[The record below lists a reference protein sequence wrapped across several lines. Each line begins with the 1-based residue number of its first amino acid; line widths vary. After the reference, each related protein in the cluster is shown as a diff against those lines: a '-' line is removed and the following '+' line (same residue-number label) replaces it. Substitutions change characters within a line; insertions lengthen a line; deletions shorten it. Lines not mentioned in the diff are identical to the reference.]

1 MKCMQ
6 RLIFTSTTIALLIL
20 IPAFASGE
28 VYIPDHEYVGFYD
41 HDGIYT
47 VIGGVKNNEMY
58 PVIPTITVNVND
70 DGNVFSQEY
79 EFSPVMPAQ
88 MLPLKLKLTQITSEN
103 PVLEPPQISYK
114 QTEYKF
120 KGGYVLYDNS
130 LILHDDGRMTGK
142 IKNAGDET
150 FQDFR
155 IYALIKDQ
163 NEKILGVASSQ
174 KFVLMK
180 PGDILEFEMVPHPKI
195 ADEINLY
202 SCFAFGDD
210 AIFPL
215 NAERNSEQYTF
226 RYESGAWFTDSEF
239 NQEGTDLNMYAL
251 NSWHLDMNA
260 SLEFP
265 QSSIHEDL
273 EVYLDGKKYAE
284 GQPIHEKIERLQS
297 LDEMGNW
304 HLYFTVPNFYQGN
317 TVITGFM
324 YPDGTVSI
332 PEELDLSSTVM
343 TELTSGEITGIIA
356 NTSENSIIFNLET
369 DDSGILSM
377 TTSDFLIR
385 PFSDGSFFVLVNGEQ
400 IENVKFENK
409 ILSIPYTS
417 EAETIEVYG
426 SYVVPEFGTI
436 AILIFAV
443 AIISIIVVS
452 KKTTYS
458 LTRF

>member
-1 MKCMQ
+1 MKV
-6 RLIFTSTTIALLIL
+6 LFFL
-20 IPAFASGE
+20 IPVILFVLITPTFVSAE
-28 VYIPDHEYVGFYD
+28 VYIPDNEYVGFYD
-41 HDGIYT
+41 HDGVYT
-47 VIGGVKNNEMY
+47 VIGGIKNTEIY
-58 PVIPTITVNVND
+58 PVTPTITVTVH
-70 DGNVFSQEY
+70 DGNDIFSNDYVFS
-79 EFSPVMPAQ
+79 SVMPQQ
-88 MLPLKLKLTQITSEN
+88 MLPMKIKLPQITSDS
-103 PVLEPPQISYK
+103 PKLEPYAITYDLAGYEFQ
-114 QTEYKF
+114 
-120 KGGYVLYDNS
+120 GGYVLYNDS
-130 LILHDDGRMTGK
+130 LVLHSDGTMTGK
-142 IKNAGDET
+142 IKNSSDET
-150 FQDFR
+150 FYDFK
-155 IYALIKDQ
+155 IYALIKDE
-163 NEKILGVASSQ
+163 NEMILDVASSQ
-174 KFVLMK
+174 KFDVMY
-180 PGDILEFEMVPHPKI
+180 PDEILDFQMIPNPKI
-195 ADEINLY
+195 ADSIHLY
-202 SCFAFGDD
+202 SCFAFGGDE
-210 AIFPL
+210 IFPL
-215 NAERNSEQYTF
+215 NAERNDEKFTF
-226 RYESGAWFTDSEF
+226 RYDSGAWFTDGEF
-239 NQEGTDLNMYAL
+239 NPEGTELNMYTF

-273 EVYLDGKKYAE
+273 EVYLDN
-284 GQPIHEKIERLQS
+284 EKVQSLVS

-304 HLYFTVPNFYQGN
+304 HVYFTVPNFYQGN

-332 PEELDLSSTVM
+332 PEELDLSSTVI

-356 NTSENSIIFNLET
+356 KTDDKSIVISLET
-369 DDSGILSM
+369 DDNGILSM

-385 PFSDGSFFVLVNGEQ
+385 PFNDGSFFVLVNGEQ

>member
-1 MKCMQ
+1 MKV
-6 RLIFTSTTIALLIL
+6 LFFL
-20 IPAFASGE
+20 IPVILFVLITPTFVSAE
-28 VYIPDHEYVGFYD
+28 VYIPDNEYVGFYD
-41 HDGIYT
+41 HDGVYT
-47 VIGGVKNNEMY
+47 VIGGIKNTEIY
-58 PVIPTITVNVND
+58 PVTPTITVTVH
-70 DGNVFSQEY
+70 DGNDIFSNDYVFS
-79 EFSPVMPAQ
+79 SVMPQQ
-88 MLPLKLKLTQITSEN
+88 MLPMKIKLPQITSDS
-103 PVLEPPQISYK
+103 PKLEPYAITYDLAGYEFQ
-114 QTEYKF
+114 
-120 KGGYVLYDNS
+120 GGYVLYNDS
-130 LILHDDGRMTGK
+130 LVLHSDGTMTGQ
-142 IKNAGDET
+142 IKNSSDET
-150 FQDFR
+150 FYDFK
-155 IYALIKDQ
+155 IYALIKDE
-163 NEKILGVASSQ
+163 NEMILDVASSQ
-174 KFVLMK
+174 KFDAMY
-180 PGDILEFEMVPHPKI
+180 PDEILDFQMIPNPKI
-195 ADEINLY
+195 ADSIHLY
-202 SCFAFGDD
+202 SCFAFGGDE
-210 AIFPL
+210 IFPL
-215 NAERNSEQYTF
+215 NAERNDEKFTF
-226 RYESGAWFTDSEF
+226 RYDSGAWFTDGEF
-239 NQEGTDLNMYAL
+239 NPEGTELNMYTF

-273 EVYLDGKKYAE
+273 EVYLDN
-284 GQPIHEKIERLQS
+284 EKVQSLVS

-304 HLYFTVPNFYQGN
+304 HVYFTVPNFYQGN

-356 NTSENSIIFNLET
+356 KTDDKSIVISLET

>member
-1 MKCMQ
+1 MKV
-6 RLIFTSTTIALLIL
+6 LFFL
-20 IPAFASGE
+20 IPVILFVLITPTFVSAE
-28 VYIPDHEYVGFYD
+28 VYIPDNEYVGFYD
-41 HDGIYT
+41 HDGVYT
-47 VIGGVKNNEMY
+47 VIGGIKNTEIY
-58 PVIPTITVNVND
+58 PVTPTITVTVH
-70 DGNVFSQEY
+70 DGNDIFSNDYVFS
-79 EFSPVMPAQ
+79 SVMPQQ
-88 MLPLKLKLTQITSEN
+88 MLPMKIKLPQITSDS
-103 PVLEPPQISYK
+103 PKLEPYAITYDLAGYEFQ
-114 QTEYKF
+114 
-120 KGGYVLYDNS
+120 GGYVLYNDS
-130 LILHDDGRMTGK
+130 LVLHSDGTMTGQ
-142 IKNAGDET
+142 IKNSSDET
-150 FQDFR
+150 FYDFK
-155 IYALIKDQ
+155 IYALIKDE
-163 NEKILGVASSQ
+163 NEMILDVASSQ
-174 KFVLMK
+174 KFDAMY
-180 PGDILEFEMVPHPKI
+180 PDEILDFQMIPNPKI
-195 ADEINLY
+195 ADSIHLY
-202 SCFAFGDD
+202 SCFAFGGDE
-210 AIFPL
+210 IFPL
-215 NAERNSEQYTF
+215 NAERNDEKFTF
-226 RYESGAWFTDSEF
+226 RYDSGAWFTDGEF
-239 NQEGTDLNMYAL
+239 NPEGTDLNMYTF

-273 EVYLDGKKYAE
+273 EVYLDN
-284 GQPIHEKIERLQS
+284 EKVQSLVS

-304 HLYFTVPNFYQGN
+304 HVYFTVPNFYQGN

-324 YPDGTVSI
+324 YSDGTVSI

-356 NTSENSIIFNLET
+356 KTDDKSIVISLET

-443 AIISIIVVS
+443 SIISIIVVS

>member
-1 MKCMQ
+1 MKV
-6 RLIFTSTTIALLIL
+6 LFFL
-20 IPAFASGE
+20 IPVILFVLITPTFVSAE
-28 VYIPDHEYVGFYD
+28 VYIPDNEYVGFYD
-41 HDGIYT
+41 HDGVYT
-47 VIGGVKNNEMY
+47 VIGGIKNTEIY
-58 PVIPTITVNVND
+58 PVTPTITVTVH
-70 DGNVFSQEY
+70 DGNDIFSNDYVFS
-79 EFSPVMPAQ
+79 SVMPQQ
-88 MLPLKLKLTQITSEN
+88 MLPMKIKLPQITSDS
-103 PVLEPPQISYK
+103 PKLEPYAITYDLAGYEFQ
-114 QTEYKF
+114 
-120 KGGYVLYDNS
+120 GGYVLYNDS
-130 LILHDDGRMTGK
+130 LVLHSDGTMTGQ
-142 IKNAGDET
+142 IKNSSDET
-150 FQDFR
+150 FYDFK
-155 IYALIKDQ
+155 IYALIKDE
-163 NEKILGVASSQ
+163 NEMILDVASSQ
-174 KFVLMK
+174 KFDVMY
-180 PGDILEFEMVPHPKI
+180 PDEILDFQMIPNPKI
-195 ADEINLY
+195 ADSIHLY
-202 SCFAFGDD
+202 SCFAFGGDE
-210 AIFPL
+210 IFPL
-215 NAERNSEQYTF
+215 NAERNDEKFTF
-226 RYESGAWFTDSEF
+226 RYQSGAWFTDGEF

-273 EVYLDGKKYAE
+273 EVYLDN
-284 GQPIHEKIERLQS
+284 EKVQSLVS

-304 HLYFTVPNFYQGN
+304 HVYFTVPNFYQGN

-356 NTSENSIIFNLET
+356 KTDDKSIVISLDT

-400 IENVKFENK
+400 IQNVKFENK

>member
-1 MKCMQ
+1 MKV
-6 RLIFTSTTIALLIL
+6 LFFL
-20 IPAFASGE
+20 IPVVLFVLITPTLVSAE
-28 VYIPDHEYVGFYD
+28 VYIPDNEYVGFYD
-41 HDGIYT
+41 HDGVYT
-47 VIGGVKNNEMY
+47 VIGGIKNTEIY
-58 PVIPTITVNVND
+58 PVIPTITVTVH
-70 DGNVFSQEY
+70 DGNDIFSNDYVFS
-79 EFSPVMPAQ
+79 SVMPQQ
-88 MLPLKLKLTQITSEN
+88 MLPMKIKLPQITSDS
-103 PVLEPPQISYK
+103 PKLEPYAITYDLAGYEFQ
-114 QTEYKF
+114 
-120 KGGYVLYDNS
+120 GGYVLYNDS
-130 LILHDDGRMTGK
+130 LVLHSDGTMTGQ
-142 IKNAGDET
+142 IKNSSDET
-150 FQDFR
+150 FYDFR
-155 IYALIKDQ
+155 IYALIKDK
-163 NEKILGVASSQ
+163 NEMILDVATSQ
-174 KFVLMK
+174 KFDVMY
-180 PGDILEFEMVPHPKI
+180 PDEILDFKMIPNPKI
-195 ADEINLY
+195 ADRIHLY
-202 SCFAFGDD
+202 SCFAFGGDE
-210 AIFPL
+210 IFPL
-215 NAERNSEQYTF
+215 NAERNDEKFTF
-226 RYESGAWFTDSEF
+226 RYQSGAWFTDGEF

-273 EVYLDGKKYAE
+273 EVYLDN
-284 GQPIHEKIERLQS
+284 EKVQSLVS

-304 HLYFTVPNFYQGN
+304 HVYFTVPNFYQGN

-324 YPDGTVSI
+324 YPDGTVSV

-356 NTSENSIIFNLET
+356 KTDDKSIVISLET
-369 DDSGILSM
+369 DDNGILSM

>member
-1 MKCMQ
+1 MKV
-6 RLIFTSTTIALLIL
+6 LFFL
-20 IPAFASGE
+20 IPIILFVLITPTFVSAE
-28 VYIPDHEYVGFYD
+28 VYIPDNEYVGFYD
-41 HDGIYT
+41 HDGVYT
-47 VIGGVKNNEMY
+47 VIGGIKNTEIY
-58 PVIPTITVNVND
+58 PVTPTITVTVH
-70 DGNVFSQEY
+70 DGNNIFSNDYVFS
-79 EFSPVMPAQ
+79 SVMPQQ
-88 MLPLKLKLTQITSEN
+88 MLPMKIKLPQITSDS
-103 PVLEPPQISYK
+103 PKLEPYAITYDLAGYEFQ
-114 QTEYKF
+114 
-120 KGGYVLYDNS
+120 GGYVLYNDS
-130 LILHDDGRMTGK
+130 LVLHSDGTMTGQ
-142 IKNAGDET
+142 IKNSSDET
-150 FQDFR
+150 FHDFK
-155 IYALIKDQ
+155 IYALIKDE
-163 NEKILGVASSQ
+163 NEMILDVASSQ
-174 KFVLMK
+174 KFDVMH
-180 PGDILEFEMVPHPKI
+180 PDEILDFQMIPNPKI
-195 ADEINLY
+195 ADSIHLY
-202 SCFAFGDD
+202 SCFAFGGDE
-210 AIFPL
+210 IFPL
-215 NAERNSEQYTF
+215 NAERNDEKFTF
-226 RYESGAWFTDSEF
+226 RYDSGAWFTDGEF
-239 NQEGTDLNMYAL
+239 NPEGTELNMYTF

-273 EVYLDGKKYAE
+273 EVYLDN
-284 GQPIHEKIERLQS
+284 EKVQSLVS

-304 HLYFTVPNFYQGN
+304 HVYFTVPNFYQGN

-356 NTSENSIIFNLET
+356 KTDDKSIVISLET

-385 PFSDGSFFVLVNGEQ
+385 PFNDGSFFVLVNGEQ

>member
-1 MKCMQ
+1 MIKI
-6 RLIFTSTTIALLIL
+6 LTVLLAIAFLLQ
-20 IPAFASGE
+20 IPVFVNAE
-28 VYIPDHEYVGFYD
+28 VYIPDNEYVGFYD
-41 HDGIYT
+41 HDGVYT
-47 VIGGVKNNEMY
+47 VIGGVKNNEMH
-58 PVIPTITVNVND
+58 PVIPEINVIIT
-70 DGNVFSQEY
+70 DGKNIFSERY
-79 EFSPVMPAQ
+79 EFSPIMPAQ
-88 MLPLKLKLTQITSEN
+88 MLPLKIKIPEITSEN
-103 PVLEPPQISYK
+103 PILEPPVITFHTTGYQ
-114 QTEYKF
+114 F
-120 KGGYVLYDNS
+120 KNGYVLYDDS
-130 LILHDDGRMTGK
+130 LVLHPDGRMTGK
-142 IKNAGDET
+142 IKNAGEKT
-150 FQDFR
+150 FENFR
-155 IYALIKDQ
+155 IYALIKDE
-163 NEKILGVASSQ
+163 NENILDVANSQ
-174 KFVLMK
+174 KFNVMH
-180 PGDILEFEMVPHPKI
+180 PGEILDFEMIPHPKI
-195 ADEINLY
+195 ADQINLY
-202 SCFAFGDD
+202 SWFAFGEDE
-210 AIFPL
+210 IFPL
-215 NAERNSEQYTF
+215 NVERNGEQYTF
-226 RYESGAWFTDSEF
+226 RYQSGAWFTDVEF
-239 NQEGTDLNMYAL
+239 DSSGTQLSMYTF

-265 QSSIHEDL
+265 QSSENEEFQVFLGD
-273 EVYLDGKKYAE
+273 ENVSNV
-284 GQPIHEKIERLQS
+284 QS

-304 HLYFTVPNFYQGN
+304 HLYFTVPDFYQGD
-317 TVITGFM
+317 TTIKGFM
-324 YPDGTVSI
+324 HPDGTVSV
-332 PEELDLSSTVM
+332 PEEIDLSSMVM

>member
-1 MKCMQ
+1 MKV
-6 RLIFTSTTIALLIL
+6 LFFL
-20 IPAFASGE
+20 IPVILFVLITPTFVSAE
-28 VYIPDHEYVGFYD
+28 VYIPDNEYVGFYD
-41 HDGIYT
+41 HDGVYT
-47 VIGGVKNNEMY
+47 VIGGIKNTEIY
-58 PVIPTITVNVND
+58 PVTPTITVTVH
-70 DGNVFSQEY
+70 DGNDIFSNDYVFS
-79 EFSPVMPAQ
+79 SVMPQQ
-88 MLPLKLKLTQITSEN
+88 MLPMKIKLPQITSDS
-103 PVLEPPQISYK
+103 PKLEPYAITYDLAGYEFQ
-114 QTEYKF
+114 
-120 KGGYVLYDNS
+120 GGYVLYNDS
-130 LILHDDGRMTGK
+130 LVLHSDGTMTGQ
-142 IKNAGDET
+142 IKNSSDET
-150 FQDFR
+150 FYDFK
-155 IYALIKDQ
+155 IYALIKDE
-163 NEKILGVASSQ
+163 NEMILDVASSQ
-174 KFVLMK
+174 KFDAMY
-180 PGDILEFEMVPHPKI
+180 PDEILDFQMIPNPKI
-195 ADEINLY
+195 ADSIHLY
-202 SCFAFGDD
+202 SCFAFGGDE
-210 AIFPL
+210 IFPL
-215 NAERNSEQYTF
+215 NAERNDEKFTF
-226 RYESGAWFTDSEF
+226 RYDSGAWFTDGEF
-239 NQEGTDLNMYAL
+239 NPEGTELNMYTF

-273 EVYLDGKKYAE
+273 EVYLDN
-284 GQPIHEKIERLQS
+284 EKVQSLVS

-304 HLYFTVPNFYQGN
+304 HVYFTVPNFYQGN

-356 NTSENSIIFNLET
+356 KTDDKSIVISLET

-443 AIISIIVVS
+443 SIISIIVVS

>member
-1 MKCMQ
+1 MKV
-6 RLIFTSTTIALLIL
+6 LFFL
-20 IPAFASGE
+20 IPVILFVLITPTLVSAE
-28 VYIPDHEYVGFYD
+28 VYIPDNEYVGFYD
-41 HDGIYT
+41 HDGVYT
-47 VIGGVKNNEMY
+47 VIGGIKNTEIY
-58 PVIPTITVNVND
+58 PVTPTITVTVH
-70 DGNVFSQEY
+70 DGNDIFSNDYVFS
-79 EFSPVMPAQ
+79 SVMPQQ
-88 MLPLKLKLTQITSEN
+88 MLPMKIKLPQITSDS
-103 PVLEPPQISYK
+103 PKLEPYAITYDLAGYEFQ
-114 QTEYKF
+114 
-120 KGGYVLYDNS
+120 GGYVLYNDS
-130 LILHDDGRMTGK
+130 LVLHSDGTMTGQ
-142 IKNAGDET
+142 IKNSSDET
-150 FQDFR
+150 FYDFK
-155 IYALIKDQ
+155 IYALIKDE
-163 NEKILGVASSQ
+163 NEMILDVASSQ
-174 KFVLMK
+174 KFDVMY
-180 PGDILEFEMVPHPKI
+180 PDEILDFQMIPNPKI
-195 ADEINLY
+195 ADSIHLY
-202 SCFAFGDD
+202 SCFAFGGDE
-210 AIFPL
+210 IFPL
-215 NAERNSEQYTF
+215 NAERNDEKFTF
-226 RYESGAWFTDSEF
+226 RYDSGAWFTDGEF
-239 NQEGTDLNMYAL
+239 NPEGTELNMYTF

-273 EVYLDGKKYAE
+273 EVYLDN
-284 GQPIHEKIERLQS
+284 EKVQSLVS

-304 HLYFTVPNFYQGN
+304 HVYFTVPNFYQGN

-356 NTSENSIIFNLET
+356 KTDDKSIVISLET

-385 PFSDGSFFVLVNGEQ
+385 PFNDGSFFVLVNGEQ

>member
-1 MKCMQ
+1 MKV
-6 RLIFTSTTIALLIL
+6 LFFL
-20 IPAFASGE
+20 IPVILFVLITPTLVSAE
-28 VYIPDHEYVGFYD
+28 VYIPDNEYVGFYD
-41 HDGIYT
+41 HDGVYT
-47 VIGGVKNNEMY
+47 VIGGIKNTEIY
-58 PVIPTITVNVND
+58 PVTPTITVTVH
-70 DGNVFSQEY
+70 DGNDIFSNDYVFS
-79 EFSPVMPAQ
+79 SVMPQQ
-88 MLPLKLKLTQITSEN
+88 MLPMKIKLPQITSDS
-103 PVLEPPQISYK
+103 PKLEPYAITYDLAGYEFQ
-114 QTEYKF
+114 
-120 KGGYVLYDNS
+120 GGYVLYNDS
-130 LILHDDGRMTGK
+130 LVLHSDGTMTGQ
-142 IKNAGDET
+142 IKNSSDET
-150 FQDFR
+150 FYDFK
-155 IYALIKDQ
+155 IYALIKDE
-163 NEKILGVASSQ
+163 NEMILDVASSQ
-174 KFVLMK
+174 KFDVMY
-180 PGDILEFEMVPHPKI
+180 PDEILDFQMIPNPKI
-195 ADEINLY
+195 ADSIHLY
-202 SCFAFGDD
+202 SCFAFGGDE
-210 AIFPL
+210 IFPL
-215 NAERNSEQYTF
+215 NAERNDEKFTF
-226 RYESGAWFTDSEF
+226 RYDSGAWFTDGEF
-239 NQEGTDLNMYAL
+239 NPEGTELNMYTF

-273 EVYLDGKKYAE
+273 EVYLDN
-284 GQPIHEKIERLQS
+284 EKVQSLVS

-304 HLYFTVPNFYQGN
+304 HVYFTVPNFYQGN

-356 NTSENSIIFNLET
+356 KTDDKSIVISLET

>member
-1 MKCMQ
+1 M
-6 RLIFTSTTIALLIL
+6 
-20 IPAFASGE
+20 IP
-28 VYIPDHEYVGFYD
+28 
-41 HDGIYT
+41 
-47 VIGGVKNNEMY
+47 N
-58 PVIPTITVNVND
+58 
-70 DGNVFSQEY
+70 
-79 EFSPVMPAQ
+79 
-88 MLPLKLKLTQITSEN
+88 
-103 PVLEPPQISYK
+103 
-114 QTEYKF
+114 
-120 KGGYVLYDNS
+120 
-130 LILHDDGRMTGK
+130 
-142 IKNAGDET
+142 
-150 FQDFR
+150 
-155 IYALIKDQ
+155 
-163 NEKILGVASSQ
+163 
-174 KFVLMK
+174 
-180 PGDILEFEMVPHPKI
+180 PKI
-195 ADEINLY
+195 ADRIHLY
-202 SCFAFGDD
+202 SCFAFGGDE
-210 AIFPL
+210 IFPL
-215 NAERNSEQYTF
+215 NAERNDEKFTF
-226 RYESGAWFTDSEF
+226 RYQSGAWFTDGEF

-273 EVYLDGKKYAE
+273 EVYLDGKKYAK

-304 HLYFTVPNFYQGN
+304 HLYFTVPNFYQGDV
-317 TVITGFM
+317 TIKGFM
-324 YPDGTVSI
+324 HPDGTVSV
-332 PEELDLSSTVM
+332 PEELDLSSMVM

-443 AIISIIVVS
+443 AITSIIVVS

>member
-1 MKCMQ
+1 
-6 RLIFTSTTIALLIL
+6 
-20 IPAFASGE
+20 
-28 VYIPDHEYVGFYD
+28 
-41 HDGIYT
+41 
-47 VIGGVKNNEMY
+47 MY
-58 PVIPTITVNVND
+58 PDEILDFQMIPN
-70 DGNVFSQEY
+70 
-79 EFSPVMPAQ
+79 
-88 MLPLKLKLTQITSEN
+88 
-103 PVLEPPQISYK
+103 
-114 QTEYKF
+114 
-120 KGGYVLYDNS
+120 
-130 LILHDDGRMTGK
+130 
-142 IKNAGDET
+142 
-150 FQDFR
+150 
-155 IYALIKDQ
+155 
-163 NEKILGVASSQ
+163 
-174 KFVLMK
+174 
-180 PGDILEFEMVPHPKI
+180 PKI
-195 ADEINLY
+195 ADSIHLY
-202 SCFAFGDD
+202 SCFAFGGDE
-210 AIFPL
+210 IFPL
-215 NAERNSEQYTF
+215 NAERNDEKFTF
-226 RYESGAWFTDSEF
+226 RYDSGAWFTDGEF
-239 NQEGTDLNMYAL
+239 NPEGTELNMYTF

-273 EVYLDGKKYAE
+273 EVYLDN
-284 GQPIHEKIERLQS
+284 EKVQSLVS

-304 HLYFTVPNFYQGN
+304 HVYFTVPNFYQGN

-324 YPDGTVSI
+324 YPDGTVSV

-356 NTSENSIIFNLET
+356 KTDDKSIVISLET
-369 DDSGILSM
+369 DDNGILSM

>member
-1 MKCMQ
+1 MKV
-6 RLIFTSTTIALLIL
+6 LFFL
-20 IPAFASGE
+20 IPVILFVLITPTFVSAE
-28 VYIPDHEYVGFYD
+28 VYIPDNEYVGFYD
-41 HDGIYT
+41 HDGVYT
-47 VIGGVKNNEMY
+47 VIGGIKNTEIY
-58 PVIPTITVNVND
+58 PVTPTITVTVH
-70 DGNVFSQEY
+70 DGNDIFSNDYVFS
-79 EFSPVMPAQ
+79 SVMPQQ
-88 MLPLKLKLTQITSEN
+88 MLPMKIKLPQITSDS
-103 PVLEPPQISYK
+103 PKLEPYAITYDL
-114 QTEYKF
+114 TGYEF
-120 KGGYVLYDNS
+120 KGGYVLYNDS
-130 LILHDDGRMTGK
+130 LVLHSDGTMTGQ
-142 IKNAGDET
+142 IKNSSDET
-150 FQDFR
+150 FYDFK
-155 IYALIKDQ
+155 IYALIKDE
-163 NEKILGVASSQ
+163 NEMILDVASSQ
-174 KFVLMK
+174 KFDVMY
-180 PGDILEFEMVPHPKI
+180 PDEILDFQMIPNPKI
-195 ADEINLY
+195 ADSIHLY
-202 SCFAFGDD
+202 SCFAFGEDT
-210 AIFPL
+210 IFPL
-215 NAERNSEQYTF
+215 NAERNDEKFTF
-226 RYESGAWFTDSEF
+226 RYDSGAWFTDGEF

-273 EVYLDGKKYAE
+273 EVYLDN
-284 GQPIHEKIERLQS
+284 EKVQSLVS

-304 HLYFTVPNFYQGN
+304 HVYFTVPNFYQGN

-324 YPDGTVSI
+324 YPDGTVSV
-332 PEELDLSSTVM
+332 PEELDLSSTVI

-356 NTSENSIIFNLET
+356 KTDDKSIVISLET
-369 DDSGILSM
+369 DDNGILSM